1 MVNKKIAMLF
11 PGQGA
16 QYPGMGKDLWER
28 SGSVKELF
36 KMASDTS
43 GKDMEKL
50 LFDGSEDDLK
60 ATENTQ
66 IAITLVSLSVRA
78 CLQDEGILSSCAA
91 GVSLGEYS
99 AMVDTGILSAE
110 DAFGL
115 VVKRGDIMARAG
127 NRVVETMGE
136 AGMGAVMGLNFEQVS
151 EVVAAAGRDDVFAA
165 NNNSPVQVVI
175 SGTKEGVASVQ
186 DALKEAGAKRVIPLK
201 VSGPFHTP
209 LLASGKEELK
219 EALGGISF
227 NDPEKDFYSNVTGS
241 IVNTGAEVKDLCIV
255 QMVSPVQWLVIE
267 KNIGTAG
274 TDTVVEAGPGTV
286 LTGLWKKSGMEQN
299 CWSCGKAEEIDSF
312 IESFKN

>member
-1 MVNKKIAMLF
+1 
-11 PGQGA
+11 
-16 QYPGMGKDLWER
+16 
-28 SGSVKELF
+28 VKELF
-36 KMASDTS
+36 KMASDS
-43 GKDMEKL
+43 AGKDMEKL
-50 LFDGSEDDLK
+50 LFEGSEGDLK

-78 CLQDEGILSSCAA
+78 CLQDEGIISSCAA

-127 NRVVETMGE
+127 NHVVETMGE

-151 EVVAAAGRDDVFAA
+151 EVVAAAGRNDVFAA

-175 SGTKEGVASVQ
+175 SGTKEGVAAVQ
-186 DALKEAGAKRVIPLK
+186 GALKEAGAKRVIPLK

-209 LLASGKEELK
+209 LLASGKEELA
-219 EALGGISF
+219 EALSGISF
-227 NDPEKDFYSNVTGS
+227 KDPSKEFYSNVTGS
-241 IVNTGAEVKDLCIV
+241 IVNTGAEVKELCIA

-267 KNIGTAG
+267 KNIGSAG
-274 TDTVVEAGPGTV
+274 TDVVVEAGPGTV
-286 LTGLWKKSGMEQN
+286 LTGLWKKSGMEQDVFA
-299 CWSCGKAEEIDSF
+299 CGTLDGINKLLG
-312 IESFKN
+312 K